1 MSLHK
6 PEKFVGKADFEK
18 SLNSLLGMV
27 EGITIDG
34 TINESEIQFLE
45 NWINDN
51 RVRADQHPFNELIS
65 AIENAMADSVI
76 TAEEIQDIK
85 WLCNKLT
92 SHDYFNEVTA
102 GMQKLHAVLAG
113 IGSDGKIT
121 EKELAGLA
129 QWLLDHNHLEKCWPY
144 DELVSLIS
152 TVLEDG
158 QIDEDEHKLL
168 MQFFGEFVSMYDNK
182 TIVNP
187 AIKEKANIIGLCAVK
202 PEINLSGLFCLTG
215 ASAKY
220 SRSEF
225 KKVIAELGGTTT
237 DSVTK
242 NLNYLVVGAEG
253 NPNWAFACYG
263 RKVETAVTLRKNGH
277 QIMIIH
283 ENDLHKAI
291 SQA

>member
-65 AIENAMADSVI
+65 AIENALADNVV
-76 TAEEIQDIK
+76 TVEELQDIK

-92 SHDYFNEVTA
+92 SHEYFNEVTA
-102 GMQKLHAVLAG
+102 DMQKLHAVLAG

-121 EKELAGLA
+121 EQELTGLQ
-129 QWLLDHNHLEKCWPY
+129 QWLVDHKQLEKCWPY
-144 DELVSLIS
+144 DEVQSLITS
-152 TVLEDG
+152 VMADKR
-158 QIDEDEHKLL
+158 IDEEEHKLL

-187 AIKEKANIIGLCAVK
+187 AIKEKGNIIGLCAVK
-202 PEINLSGLFCLTG
+202 PEIDFNGLFCLTG
-215 ASAKY
+215 ASSKY

-225 KKVIAELGGTTT
+225 KQVIAALGGSTT

-242 NLNYLVVGAEG
+242 NVNYLVVGAEG

-277 QIMIIH
+277 KLLIIH

-291 SQA
+291 KGT